1 MHPTNF
7 LSITGGGGGVHVEV
21 EGAICRSGILDQF
34 HLKPRVFLSFKFK
47 TVMLHIHDMSMS
59 FRTVSEMESQSRVGL
74 CQVKSHL
81 YYLC

>member
-1 MHPTNF
+1 MHPTTF
-7 LSITGGGGGVHVEV
+7 LSITGGGGVHVEV